1 MDGSDKGL
9 ETFADPR
16 LSRKYQQE
24 QAVKLVQHP
33 RLARLLAKLTFFHTI
48 LLHTIK
54 SVISPSD
61 SHTALSLV
69 RSTLAANQSYQKS
82 LDSLAQSLRSELARS
97 EKLLGEVERNAT
109 SKGIGSVLR
118 TWPKEHVV
126 LIREGWVGMK
136 TIIGRKQIF
145 ADDSPFHDDVI
156 RHKRYRNLT
165 TPNHL
170 LPKERSSL
178 MSTVRNENMRLCT
191 RELASSGAT
200 DALDNCQLPILNE
213 RTMGWI
219 GTELPLRFVHSWAS
233 PALNP
238 AELLFEQR
246 TAQECKVQWM
256 VVDRPES
263 ANATDLSWDDEED
276 VKLRSLVGD
285 KDYKQGEVDWVVVAT
300 ELGGNRLPIHCPS
313 RFLCLEGLALPQPK
327 KGNTSSQRPGAGLP
341 REKEQWTTK
350 EDAELLDAVYD
361 LGAGKWRAISQS
373 LSTLRTPPA
382 CAQRYRASLDP
393 TIKKGE
399 WTYSEDEKL
408 REAVTVYGTH
418 WSKVSSC
425 VKGRTG
431 PQCRERYT
439 RTTIAGIN
447 GGRWTSEEDRRL
459 RQAVVEGG
467 IKDWNVV
474 ADVVGTRSGQQC
486 QRRWGILEKLPN
498 ISVPD
503 NSNDPRDGDGDSNAK
518 DDVGPNTPDP
528 ASDTTTSA
536 KTRSTKRGR
545 RQRKPPAASNSPST
559 SANAM
564 DGVQEVTSA
573 RSDHEGAEQ
582 GAEEA
587 PRPVTPRPKPK
598 PRTRENISQDATNVE
613 V

>member
-9 ETFADPR
+9 ETFAVPAGTSGEASSASSPGKASCQVDVV
-16 LSRKYQQE
+16 
-24 QAVKLVQHP
+24 AVAEPPVSTPSSSTL
-33 RLARLLAKLTFFHTI
+33 
-48 LLHTIK
+48 IK

-126 LIREGWVGMK
+126 LIREGWVRMK

-165 TPNHL
+165 TPKPFT
-170 LPKERSSL
+170 PKERSSL

-191 RELASSGAT
+191 RELASNGAT

-276 VKLRSLVGD
+276 AKLRSLVGD

-300 ELGGNRLPIHCPS
+300 ELGGNRLPIHCLS

-341 REKEQWTTK
+341 REKEQWTAK

-361 LGAGKWRAISQS
+361 LGAGKWRA
-373 LSTLRTPPA
+373 
-382 CAQRYRASLDP
+382 
-393 TIKKGE
+393 
-399 WTYSEDEKL
+399 SE
-408 REAVTVYGTH
+408 
-418 WSKVSSC
+418 
-425 VKGRTG
+425 
-431 PQCRERYT
+431 ERYT

-503 NSNDPRDGDGDSNAK
+503 NSNDVPESSA
-518 DDVGPNTPDP
+518 TPLRRFKRTKKALVMEMETVMP
-528 ASDTTTSA
+528 KMTSA
-536 KTRSTKRGR
+536 PTLPIQLPIRPRLQKLAQPSEEDDNGSPRLHQIPRLLLPMQWTAC
-545 RQRKPPAASNSPST
+545 RK
-559 SANAM
+559 
-564 DGVQEVTSA
+564 
-573 RSDHEGAEQ
+573 
-582 GAEEA
+582 
-587 PRPVTPRPKPK
+587 
-598 PRTRENISQDATNVE
+598 
-613 V
+613 